1 MIVQGKE
8 VCNWVAEKAN
18 IYINQDCQGIGYLSN
33 GKLIAGV
40 SYERYTGKSIMVH
53 QRVDSSVPK
62 GFWFAVV
69 DYPFSDLG
77 VKHLIGL
84 VDSTNQ
90 KAIKINLKMGFKV
103 EATIAD
109 AGSDGGDLLIM
120 KMSKDNCKLLGWGK
134 K

>member
-8 VCNWVAEKAN
+8 VCHWVSEKAN
-18 IYINQDCQGIGYLSN
+18 IYINDDCQGIGYFSGN
-33 GKLIAGV
+33 KLIAGV

-53 QRVDSSVPK
+53 QRIDGNAPR
-62 GFWFAVV
+62 GFWFSVV
-69 DYPFSDLG
+69 DYPFNDLG
-77 VKHLIGL
+77 VTHLIGL
-84 VDSTNQ
+84 VDSTNH

-103 EATIAD
+103 EATIAE

-120 KMSKDNCKLLGWGK
+120 KMTKDNCKLLAWGK

>member
-1 MIVQGKE
+1 
-8 VCNWVAEKAN
+8 
-18 IYINQDCQGIGYLSN
+18 
-33 GKLIAGV
+33 
-40 SYERYTGKSIMVH
+40 MVH

>member
-1 MIVQGKE
+1 MIVQGIE
-8 VCNWVAEKAN
+8 VCRWVADKAN
-18 IYINQDCQGIGYLSN
+18 IYVNEDCQGIGYLSDGN
-33 GKLIAGV
+33 LIAGV

-53 QRVDSSVPK
+53 QRVDRPTPK

-69 DYPFSDLG
+69 DYPFNDLG

-90 KAIKINLKMGFKV
+90 KAMKINLKMGFKI

-109 AGSDGGDLLIM
+109 AGSEGGDLMIM
-120 KMSKDNCKLLGWGK
+120 KMSKDDCKLLAWGK